1 MRERS
6 ANFMVIFIWIF
17 TAIFPAK
24 ADKLHFSNG
33 DVVSGNLIR
42 MAANRLTFESTYAGE
57 ITVDWSEVVNLV
69 TDGPITVNLDDGR
82 RVQGIAQRA
91 SLKTMRLD
99 TEQDG
104 APPEFKMLAVAA
116 INPEKKPALSLS
128 TRINAG
134 MIRERGNTDKD
145 TYRLDGE
152 LKARFKQN
160 RYLLSGELDKEAAR
174 NKTTVE
180 NWLVFGKYRY
190 FLTPKW
196 FLYTQGLF
204 EYDKFA
210 DLDLRTTVGAGPG
223 YQFFE
228 SEDLNLSVSAG
239 PAWVDENFD
248 EAEDNDFAAGQ
259 WFIDYDQYLFSRRIQ
274 LFHRQLG
281 WASLSDSEDWSFK
294 SRQGLRF
301 PIYKGFTTTLQ
312 YNYDYDNNP
321 SDDSEEKW
329 DSKLMMLF
337 GWQLNN

>member
-6 ANFMVIFIWIF
+6 TIVIVIFIWII

-69 TDGPITVNLDDGR
+69 TDGPITVNLDNGR
-82 RVQGIAQRA
+82 HVQGIAQRA
-91 SLKTMRLD
+91 SFKTMRLD
-99 TEQDG
+99 TEQDET
-104 APPEFKMLAVAA
+104 PSEFKMLAVAA
-116 INPEKKPALSLS
+116 INPEKKPAMRLA

-134 MIRERGNTDKD
+134 MTRERGNTDKD

-160 RYLLSGELDKEAAR
+160 RYLLLGELDKEAAR

-248 EAEDNDFAAGQ
+248 DAEDNDFAAGQ
-259 WFIDYDQYLFSRRIQ
+259 WFIDYDQYLFSRRVQ

-281 WASLSDSEDWSFK
+281 WASLSDSEDWAFK

-312 YNYDYDNNP
+312 YNYDYANNP

-337 GWQLNN
+337 GWQFNN